1 MRMRIASGVAVL
13 VALGFATLTMARPQG
28 GPPKGQEQANPK
40 AQLQA
45 RVARLRAEVELLQLE
60 HDGDVAV
67 LKDMINGLWASEASA
82 SMEKIGAP
90 MLEELRKSA
99 GGGGG
104 ADNLNRPFAKEF
116 LARFNPEEEARKQ
129 GVVDEATAK
138 LLRKMYDQA
147 KGDFLSKAAAF
158 NEKKLELED
167 LEHRW
172 NAVR

>member
-28 GPPKGQEQANPK
+28 EPPKGQEQANPK
-40 AQLQA
+40 VQLQA

-60 HDGDVAV
+60 HEGDVAV

-90 MLEELRKSA
+90 MLEDLRKSVGENA
-99 GGGGG
+99 GNDPL
-104 ADNLNRPFAKEF
+104 AIMKER
-116 LARFNPEEEARKQ
+116 LARAGFNPEEDAKKQ
-129 GVVDEATAK
+129 ALVDRASAK

-147 KGDFLSKAAAF
+147 KGDFLSKTAAL

>member
-13 VALGFATLTMARPQG
+13 VALGVATLTMARPQG
-28 GPPKGQEQANPK
+28 EPPKGQEQANPK
-40 AQLQA
+40 VQLQA

-60 HDGDVAV
+60 HEGDVAV

-99 GGGGG
+99 GGG
-104 ADNLNRPFAKEF
+104 ADNLNLPFAKEF

-129 GVVDEATAK
+129 GVVDKATAK

-147 KGDFLSKAAAF
+147 KEDFLSKTAAL